1 MLHRIALALLL
12 AASITLVHAATPAP
26 IRVMV
31 IGTFHLDNPGQD
43 LHNMKVDDVST
54 PKRQKE
60 LADVAERLMRFRP
73 TSVMVESQRRDPG
86 AATLPRYREYLAG
99 TLAPMKSEV
108 VQIGFRLAKAAGLKE
123 AFGID
128 VDGDFPYEA
137 VQKYAEAHGQAALL
151 EGEGTKVDGWLKEAS
166 DVLASSTIGATLAWF
181 NRPERIALD
190 NGFYQDMLRVGA
202 LDEQPGA
209 ALVAAWNKRNFDICA
224 RMIQLAKPGDRVVVL
239 FGSGHAY
246 LLRQCVAATPGF
258 ELVEPNTYLEAK

>member
-12 AASITLVHAATPAP
+12 AASITLVHAATPVP

-151 EGEGTKVDGWLKEAS
+151 EGEGTKVDGWLREAS

-181 NRPERIALD
+181 NRPGQLALD
-190 NGFYQDMLRVGA
+190 NGFYQDMLSVGA

-209 ALVAAWNKRNFDICA
+209 ALVAAWNKRNFEICA

-258 ELVEPNTYLEAK
+258 ELVEPNAYLEAK